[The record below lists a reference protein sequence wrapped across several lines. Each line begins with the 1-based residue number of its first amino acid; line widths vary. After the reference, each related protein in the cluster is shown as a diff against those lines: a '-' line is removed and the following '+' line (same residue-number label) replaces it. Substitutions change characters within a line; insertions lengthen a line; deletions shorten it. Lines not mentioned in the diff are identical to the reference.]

1 ATPIDADYGKSWTH
15 ALPASRY
22 QGPDDALGETPP
34 RGWTK
39 TFPHLLSGAS
49 DKPDAAFHQQWEASP
64 FADAY
69 LGRMAAALVESLQ
82 LGKHDGT
89 DVLAVSFSSPDIIG
103 HGFGPRSQ
111 EVQDT
116 YFRLDK
122 TIGALL
128 DRLDALVGH
137 DAYVVALS
145 ADHGVAMI
153 PEQAVREGKDAG
165 RLSAAAIT
173 DPVEK
178 RIEASLG
185 SGKFVARLIG
195 NDLYFEPGQYEK
207 LAKSPDALAAVI
219 DTIAATPGVAR
230 VFRAEQLRDATDS
243 SDKLLRAAALSYVP
257 GRSGDL
263 IVALKP
269 GWMFGPTGTTHGSK
283 PGRYAAAVTPADV
296 APTLAALCG
305 VEMKDVAGHVLR
317 TALTAPMT
325 TTGSQPPSARHE
337 K

>member
-1 ATPIDADYGKSWTH
+1 
-15 ALPASRY
+15 
-22 QGPDDALGETPP
+22 
-34 RGWTK
+34 
-39 TFPHLLSGAS
+39 
-49 DKPDAAFHQQWEASP
+49 
-64 FADAY
+64 
-69 LGRMAAALVESLQ
+69 
-82 LGKHDGT
+82 
-89 DVLAVSFSSPDIIG
+89 IIG

-269 GWMFGPTGTTHGSK
+269 GWMFGPTGTTHGSTDPEDQRVPVVFMGHGIK

-325 TTGSQPPSARHE
+325 TTGSQPPSAR
-337 K
+337 